1 MLRNWAIV
9 FVLSS
14 LIAALGLAQESH
26 PTPSNPPTAA
36 APSEAHGAPASGE
49 HHAAEG
55 DPYIMWKWINF
66 GLLAIGLGYLIAQNL
81 PPFFAA
87 RNEEIRKGIEDAA
100 KLKAEADVR
109 AADMEKRMA
118 RLGVEIEELR
128 AHAKS
133 EMSAE
138 GDRIRKETEEILA
151 KVQSTATLEIE
162 SAAKNARHELK
173 AYSAD
178 LALQLAEVRIRTRA
192 GAGSESVL
200 VEKFILGL
208 ERKGVNN

>member
-14 LIAALGLAQESH
+14 LIAALGLAQETH
-26 PTPSNPPTAA
+26 PTPATPPAA
-36 APSEAHGAPASGE
+36 EAHGANTGAAE
-49 HHAAEG
+49 HHAPEG
-55 DPYIMWKWINF
+55 DPYIVWKWVNF
-66 GLLAIGLGYLIAQNL
+66 GLLAIGLGYLISKNL

-118 RLGVEIEELR
+118 RLGAEIEEMR
-128 AHAKS
+128 AHTKS
-133 EMSAE
+133 EMAAE
-138 GDRIRKETEEILA
+138 GERIRKETEEILA
-151 KVQSTATLEIE
+151 KVQSNATLEIE

-173 AYSAD
+173 AYSAN
-178 LALQLAEVRIRTRA
+178 LALQLAEERIRTRA

-200 VEKFILGL
+200 VEKFIRGL
-208 ERKGVNN
+208 EGKGVNN